1 MCPHCTT
8 ALPNAVS
15 GSVDRAKQGKR
26 FTGRKKF
33 KSHADISNV
42 QIGHRHSV
50 RATHTHTHFPG
61 FHYISPVYCC
71 SAKYFWN
78 LTHAQKVISQSPHPP
93 PPTFVLLFLLLILSW
108 VSYFPLILPV
118 RVSSVLELDFLI
130 YCISIF
136 HTNFIF
142 KRKSFWLVAM
152 TAGADINLF
161 ISTQSESC
169 DVNDAQLT
177 ATNFLD

>member
-26 FTGRKKF
+26 FTERKKL

-78 LTHAQKVISQSPHPP
+78 LTHAQKVISQSPPPSTPHLRPPFPPPHPLVGLIFPSHPP
-93 PPTFVLLFLLLILSW
+93 SEGLLCLGLDSLSDILYFYF
-108 VSYFPLILPV
+108 SY
-118 RVSSVLELDFLI
+118 
-130 YCISIF
+130 
-136 HTNFIF
+136 
-142 KRKSFWLVAM
+142 
-152 TAGADINLF
+152 
-161 ISTQSESC
+161 
-169 DVNDAQLT
+169 
-177 ATNFLD
+177 